1 MSYDRVRQLGP
12 GSNAARN
19 TAPCPTAAAGAFNP
33 GGAVRVQKAG
43 RYPQAVEEF
52 HKMACKIITA
62 VAGAI
67 LLGSATIASAHAPVF
82 PQLSHAYRHFRHSP
96 RLPYY
101 GYHGHVPIF
110 PPAIAS
116 GYAPLG
122 VTAGAVASGYAPLGV
137 TAGYARGRY

>member
-1 MSYDRVRQLGP
+1 
-12 GSNAARN
+12 
-19 TAPCPTAAAGAFNP
+19 
-33 GGAVRVQKAG
+33 
-43 RYPQAVEEF
+43 
-52 HKMACKIITA
+52 MACKIITA
-62 VAGAI
+62 VAGAF

-122 VTAGAVASGYAPLGV
+122 VTAEKSSLRRGPSCQSTLPADSGSQYLV
-137 TAGYARGRY
+137 TIG

>member
-1 MSYDRVRQLGP
+1 MPLRRPL
-12 GSNAARN
+12 ARL
-19 TAPCPTAAAGAFNP
+19 NP
-33 GGAVRVQKAG
+33 GGVAGCVQRAG

>member
-1 MSYDRVRQLGP
+1 MTGSVNLGQ
-12 GSNAARN
+12 ATRK
-19 TAPCPTAAAGAFNP
+19 TAHALTAAAGALKP
-33 GGAVRVQKAG
+33 GRGGRGCVQRAG

-82 PQLSHAYRHFRHSP
+82 PQLSHAHRHFRHSP

>member
-1 MSYDRVRQLGP
+1 
-12 GSNAARN
+12 
-19 TAPCPTAAAGAFNP
+19 
-33 GGAVRVQKAG
+33 
-43 RYPQAVEEF
+43 
-52 HKMACKIITA
+52 MACKIIAA